1 MKKTITGEAIA
12 CLSPYGSVTLDDIRA
27 DANRCRLHGGQPSD
41 MKFGICIDRTALLTA
56 YGSED
61 DRIAGIAISNEA
73 WFLRNASQWERA

>member
-1 MKKTITGEAIA
+1 MTTIPVSAVRSLAESALG
-12 CLSPYGSVTLDDIRA
+12 DIRA

-73 WFLRNASQWERA
+73 RFLRNAYQWERA